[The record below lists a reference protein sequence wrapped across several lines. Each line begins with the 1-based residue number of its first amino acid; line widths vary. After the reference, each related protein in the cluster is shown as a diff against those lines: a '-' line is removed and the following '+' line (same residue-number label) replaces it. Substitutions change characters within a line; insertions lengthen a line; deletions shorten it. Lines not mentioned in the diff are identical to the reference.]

1 MSQSLACESS
11 AARATTPDSTQ
22 QLLGVSLADSAGPSV
37 EQLGRAFN
45 ELCRAVSYALQDER
59 DVAEQFIQR
68 AATLLNVDL
77 MPVVADIADSA
88 DADAEAGP
96 ESGRTFLAPWQER
109 RVKSYIEENLASPL
123 SIRQIAASVDRSVS
137 YFSRSFRYTIG
148 ESPHRYVQRRRIER
162 AQGMMLQTT
171 KPLADIAV
179 DCGLADQAHLGK
191 LFRKLV
197 GESPGAWR
205 RARADAP

>member
-1 MSQSLACESS
+1 MSQSLASESS
-11 AARATTPDSTQ
+11 ARATTPDSTQ
-22 QLLGVSLADSAGPSV
+22 QMFGVSLADSAGPSV

-45 ELCRAVSYALQDER
+45 ELCQAVSYALQDER

-68 AATLLNVDL
+68 AATLLNVNL
-77 MPVVADIADSA
+77 MPVVADLADSGDT
-88 DADAEAGP
+88 DAGRV
-96 ESGRTFLAPWQER
+96 SGRTFLAPWQER
-109 RVKSYIEENLASPL
+109 KVKSYIEENLASPL

-137 YFSRSFRYTIG
+137 YFSRSFRYTVG

-179 DCGLADQAHLGK
+179 ECGLADQAHLGK

-205 RARADAP
+205 RARDDAP